1 MQRQRGEAAIPT
13 VRNTRVRTYGGFTG
27 LDCRPGMHEGSLRR
41 VQNVDPRALPL
52 LQTMPGPK
60 EIKRSLPGQMLSLHA
75 LGETVLVFYENDGAV
90 YLWRRLPD
98 GRESTVRMT
107 ENDLSTRRTVVPFN
121 RYSDPADP
129 LSGSWEH
136 LALVYP
142 DGLCF
147 DPAAETISFSPITEG
162 AAPTI
167 THACVH
173 LSRVF
178 GAHGDRLYASAFN
191 DPADWD
197 LDTAADMDG
206 SNAWASTVQS
216 NTRASGD
223 FTALC
228 VYQGHVLAFKR
239 GFCHV
244 LNNNK
249 NPFRVAD
256 LLTVGTIDSRTVA
269 EVDGKL
275 FFVAED
281 GVYRYNGAEVTRI
294 SEPLGDMIYTDTV
307 ATAAEGLYYLY
318 SQKDGHVYVY
328 AEKTGAWGALMPFSM
343 GDLVGMAASGTRC
356 WMLDTSGSVYATGY
370 NSRSLFLIE
379 TGPILG
385 EALGRVCRLSVV
397 LTTVVGSHMQVS
409 YIDQDGRDTVL
420 LAISGMDATK
430 RHESRV
436 FTPASYG
443 GRLIFSGAGRITI
456 QDLRLLV
463 AED

>member
-1 MQRQRGEAAIPT
+1 MPRRRGEAAIPA
-13 VRNTRVRTYGGFTG
+13 VRSTRVRPYHGFTG
-27 LDCRPGMHEGSLRR
+27 LDCRRGVREGGLRQA
-41 VQNVDPRALPL
+41 QNIDPRALPA
-52 LQTMPGPK
+52 LQTTAGV
-60 EIKRSLPGQMLSLHA
+60 KRLKSGLPGKMLSLHV
-75 LGETVLVFYENDGAV
+75 LGETVLVFYQNAGAV
-90 YLWRRLPD
+90 YLLRRLPS
-98 GRESTVRMT
+98 GQESTVRMT
-107 ENDLSTRRTVVPFN
+107 DKDLDARRTVIPFN

-129 LSGSWEH
+129 LSGSWAH

-147 DPAAETISFSPITEG
+147 DPAAEAISFSPISTG

-178 GAHGDRLYASAFN
+178 GAHGDRLYASGFN

-197 LDTAADMDG
+197 LDTAADVDG

-216 NTRASGD
+216 NTRAGGD

-269 EVDGKL
+269 EVNGKL
-275 FFVAED
+275 LFVAED
-281 GVYRYNGAEVTRI
+281 GVYRYNGDTATRI
-294 SEPLGDMIYTDTV
+294 SEPLGELLYTGAV
-307 ATAAEGLYYLY
+307 ATAADGLYYLY
-318 SQKDGHVYVY
+318 TPADGQLYVY
-328 AEKTGAWGALMPFSM
+328 AEETGAWCARTPFSL
-343 GDLVGMAASGTRC
+343 GHLVGMAAAGTRC
-356 WMLDTSGSVYATGY
+356 YMLSDDGSLYATGY
-370 NSRSLFLIE
+370 GTRGSFTAE
-379 TGPILG
+379 TWPALH
-385 EALGRVCRLSVV
+385 EELGRVCRLSLVA
-397 LTTVVGSHMQVS
+397 TTEVGSRLQVK
-409 YIDQDGRDTVL
+409 YIDQDERGTML
-420 LAISGMDATK
+420 LAITGNDSCK
-430 RHESRV
+430 RYESRA

-443 GRLIFSGAGRITI
+443 GRLVFTGVGRMVV
-456 QDLRLLV
+456 QDVQLLV